1 MDISTAAVAASSQQ
15 LAYAQNA
22 VQIQV
27 LKKVLDIQSQ
37 QGAQLALMMQQ
48 AAGLGRGVD
57 FQA

>member
-1 MDISTAAVAASSQQ
+1 MDITTAAFAASSQQ